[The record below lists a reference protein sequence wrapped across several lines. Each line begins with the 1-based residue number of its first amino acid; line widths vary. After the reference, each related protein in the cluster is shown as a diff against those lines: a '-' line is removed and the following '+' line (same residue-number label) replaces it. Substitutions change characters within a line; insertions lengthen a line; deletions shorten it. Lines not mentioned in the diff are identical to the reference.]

1 MKKLYEREWH
11 FFKENLVIKF
21 GWIVILSFFF
31 SEMFYFSFLYNPEM
45 MKKIMDA
52 IVERFQREG
61 LMDLKRQGSFVLA
74 LKIFYVNLRSTFLFT
89 ILGFIPFLL
98 GTTLFFLM
106 FPVLLG
112 VTMASLITKGFDFFT
127 FFKFTAPHGIFE
139 LTAVFYGVS
148 LGAYLSLEITKKL
161 FSRDRKRTLS
171 FAELIRPVIRSYPLI
186 IVPLLALAAF
196 VEAFLTPLL
205 K

>member
-1 MKKLYEREWH
+1 
-11 FFKENLVIKF
+11 
-21 GWIVILSFFF
+21 
-31 SEMFYFSFLYNPEM
+31 
-45 MKKIMDA
+45 
-52 IVERFQREG
+52 VERFQKEG
-61 LMDLKRQGSFVLA
+61 LMDLKRQSSFVLA

-98 GTTLFFLM
+98 GTTLFFMM
-106 FPVLLG
+106 FPILLG
-112 VTMASLITKGFDFFT
+112 VTLASLITKGFDFFT

-139 LTAVFYGVS
+139 LAAVFYGVS
-148 LGAYLSLEITKKL
+148 LGAHLSLEITKKL
-161 FSRDRKRTLS
+161 SSRYREKSIS
-171 FAELIRPVIRSYPLI
+171 FRELIKPVIRSYPLV